1 MKKKEEG
8 EEGKVEEEKY
18 LPEINRNKSKRD
30 LNTEVS
36 TAGKETIITSQSAK

>member
-18 LPEINRNKSKRD
+18 LFEINRNKFKRD
-30 LNTEVS
+30 LNIEVL
-36 TAGKETIITSQSAK
+36 TVGKEIIIIF